1 MWNLMFKDLRCSQ
14 AEFDVKRSEM
24 QVEFYIISTQ
34 MPVNVTQKGTGRG
47 PAYNLLGYGARGPD
61 GQVRLFFPFVCLNN

>member
-1 MWNLMFKDLRCSQ
+1 MLKGPRCS
-14 AEFDVKRSEM
+14 
-24 QVEFYIISTQ
+24 QVEFYIIPTQ

-61 GQVRLFFPFVCLNN
+61 GQVRLFFLCVPQ